1 MRSVKVLTK
10 IELHG
15 CVCVI
20 NAFSTSSCLSA
31 SGFFHQNT
39 PVHLKLIV
47 CHQGSMKLAR
57 G

>member
-1 MRSVKVLTK
+1 MRYVNVLTK
-10 IELHG
+10 IEFHG
-15 CVCVI
+15 CARVI
-20 NAFSTSSCLSA
+20 NAFLTSSCLSA
-31 SGFFHQNT
+31 SGSFHQNA